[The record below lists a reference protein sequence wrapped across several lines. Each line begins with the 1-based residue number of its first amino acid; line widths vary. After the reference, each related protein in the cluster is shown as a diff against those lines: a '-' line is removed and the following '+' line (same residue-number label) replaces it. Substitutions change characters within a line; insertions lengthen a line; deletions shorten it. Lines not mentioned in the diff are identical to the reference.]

1 MNRDLIFS
9 VDCVESY
16 GIGYDYTLPLNVKV
30 SKKDFKLIKKTT
42 KRCLKELKK
51 SIENRSE

>member
-9 VDCVESY
+9 VDYVESY

-30 SKKDFKLIKKTT
+30 SKKDFKLIKKAT
-42 KRCLKELKK
+42 KRCLNKLKK
-51 SIENRSE
+51 SIEDKGE

>member
-9 VDCVESY
+9 VDYVESY
-16 GIGYDYTLPLNVKV
+16 GKGYGYTLPLNVKV
-30 SKKDFKLIKKTT
+30 SKKDFKLIKKAT

-51 SIENRSE
+51 SIEDKSE

>member
-1 MNRDLIFS
+1 MNRDLVFS
-9 VDCVESY
+9 VDYVESY

-30 SKKDFKLIKKTT
+30 SKKDFKLIKKAT

-51 SIENRSE
+51 SIKDKSE